1 MYSSPNQS
9 LVAIC
14 ALSQSSVWEHREK
27 IPLMATNVNDYA
39 VFSLYV
45 GCIIILYYH
54 QVELC
59 SVQCVDQTK
68 GLADILRLYW
78 DNYGSIQS

>member
-1 MYSSPNQS
+1 M
-9 LVAIC
+9 IMRFFHC
-14 ALSQSSVWEHREK
+14 TW
-27 IPLMATNVNDYA
+27 A
-39 VFSLYV
+39 VL
-45 GCIIILYYH
+45 LYYH
-54 QVELC
+54 KVELC

>member
-1 MYSSPNQS
+1 
-9 LVAIC
+9 
-14 ALSQSSVWEHREK
+14 
-27 IPLMATNVNDYA
+27 MATNVNDYA

-68 GLADILRLYW
+68 GLADILRLYC